1 MMTGI
6 PQAQTYRLRW
16 NTDSSAGLDLSE
28 EFREFRKNSDFF
40 DVTLSSSVDTG
51 GSLSL
56 KAHKAILSAYSGVFR
71 EMFQQYPAR
80 QDPFIYL
87 SGISFQN
94 LQYILD
100 FMYNGEAN
108 VSQAHL
114 STFLGLAEELQI
126 KGLQMNKESSPNPPP
141 PPMRRRPVSE
151 KLNSLKQEL
160 FESNERKTTGGKG
173 YKGYPKDD
181 DDSWAPT
188 QKRKYI
194 KKEKSRMNGE
204 EDWAPRDQRTDAF
217 FKELN
222 DSLTESDLINARY
235 AREELNGWPSKK
247 KSRFEM
253 EEEDDGN
260 DDPIPEGQVGDL
272 NDFIKHIP
280 PKPQENGQ
288 KRSMSRCRICL
299 KEFRRDKIKHHVV
312 KAHPQYL
319 NSIPTDSMAAEDE
332 SNAFVAMANGE
343 APDESN
349 NNNEDS
355 E

>member
-28 EFREFRKNSDFF
+28 EFRELRKNSGFF

-56 KAHKAILSAYSGVFR
+56 KAHKVILSSYSGVFR

-126 KGLQMNKESSPNPPP
+126 KGLQMNDTSSKPPP
-141 PPMRRRPVSE
+141 PPPSRRRPVSE

-160 FESNERKTTGGKG
+160 FESNERKTTGAKG
-173 YKGYPKDD
+173 YKGYPKDED
-181 DDSWAPT
+181 DDWP
-188 QKRKYI
+188 
-194 KKEKSRMNGE
+194 
-204 EDWAPRDQRTDAF
+204 PRDQRTDAF
-217 FKELN
+217 FKELD
-222 DSLTESDLINARY
+222 DSLTESDLINSRY
-235 AREELNGWPSKK
+235 AREELNGGWPSKK
-247 KSRFEM
+247 KSRYEM
-253 EEEDDGN
+253 PEEEEDTN
-260 DDPIPEGQVGDL
+260 DNSIPEGQSKQKISKSKKAKNNPPEGLDGTEET
-272 NDFIKHIP
+272 NDY
-280 PKPQENGQ
+280 
-288 KRSMSRCRICL
+288 
-299 KEFRRDKIKHHVV
+299 D
-312 KAHPQYL
+312 
-319 NSIPTDSMAAEDE
+319 
-332 SNAFVAMANGE
+332 AMANGE
-343 APDESN
+343 ETGDQ

>member
-1 MMTGI
+1 MTGI

-28 EFREFRKNSDFF
+28 EFRELRKNSEFF

-56 KAHKAILSAYSGVFR
+56 KAHKVILSSYSGVFR

-126 KGLQMNKESSPNPPP
+126 KGLQMNDTSSKPPP
-141 PPMRRRPVSE
+141 PPPSRRRPVSE

-160 FESNERKTTGGKG
+160 FESNERKTTGAKG
-173 YKGYPKDD
+173 YKGYPKDED
-181 DDSWAPT
+181 DGWAPVKE
-188 QKRKYI
+188 KRKYI
-194 KKEKSRMNGE
+194 KKEKKAAAAA
-204 EDWAPRDQRTDAF
+204 EDDWPPRDQRTDAF
-217 FKELN
+217 FKELD
-222 DSLTESDLINARY
+222 DSLTESDLINSRY
-235 AREELNGWPSKK
+235 AREELNGGWPSKK
-247 KSRFEM
+247 KSRYEM
-253 EEEDDGN
+253 PEEEEDTN
-260 DDPIPEGQVGDL
+260 DNSIPEGQSKQKISKSKKAKNNPPEGLDGTEET
-272 NDFIKHIP
+272 NDY
-280 PKPQENGQ
+280 
-288 KRSMSRCRICL
+288 
-299 KEFRRDKIKHHVV
+299 D
-312 KAHPQYL
+312 
-319 NSIPTDSMAAEDE
+319 
-332 SNAFVAMANGE
+332 AMANGE
-343 APDESN
+343 ETGDQ